1 MRRPRNVSLLPSF
14 FILLTLT
21 AVFQIKAQEYPPSS
35 PRLAL
40 VIGNGNYSG
49 LNKLANPVNDASDMG
64 DALAQLGFS
73 VEVLTD
79 SGLEA
84 FENAVLSFRDKLAG
98 NPDAVGLFFYAGH
111 GLQSGGENYLIP
123 VDVQIPSESLL
134 RTRAVPLQFVL
145 ESLREAKNK
154 LNVVILDACRDNPFA
169 WARSGARGLSIVGAQ
184 PPGSIVVY
192 STSAGSTA
200 QDGLGRNGTFTDELL
215 DHLTQPGLEI
225 NEIFRRTGA
234 GVQEKTSGAQIPAVY
249 SQFFGH
255 FYPGATQASST
266 APESTQEEP
275 SELFFLPAF
284 FEDAPEYAKKLV
296 AAAEEYSCY
305 GQWLSAWYTLL
316 DTDPPGKD
324 PYILAKKVDIA
335 LRGYVDQDNFRGFA
349 FADLTEGEE
358 LEDIRYTGENDPE
371 FFDFDPHAQFAEMGN
386 RGIDIP
392 PILSLAMGDYYY
404 TVWFNYV
411 EYSEDW
417 VQSQEE
423 AFDSA
428 MRCYQKAEEAYIL
441 VTTPQMLRYVD
452 LLMELGLSDKSIE
465 ILLEVLDWE
474 PENIEAR
481 KTLAEAYAANQ
492 NFDEAF
498 AQYDNLASLQPA
510 GEQAYDA
517 YSRAADTALLHDRPR
532 EFEKYVKALETFFP
546 DDWLS
551 VLFRHKMAVSNMD
564 WDSARVLAVDG
575 MRKFR
580 GEVFLLDSLLGSWL
594 LTSDGYLRGFS
605 FLEDQ
610 ILSARNESEQL
621 ALLLF
626 YRAAYRFYGVRSTI
640 LDHTQTQIH
649 LIEEDLGESEA
660 LYAKLSFGDGEMK
673 SNIRLMREQLET
685 FALR

>member
-1 MRRPRNVSLLPSF
+1 
-14 FILLTLT
+14 
-21 AVFQIKAQEYPPSS
+21 
-35 PRLAL
+35 
-40 VIGNGNYSG
+40 
-49 LNKLANPVNDASDMG
+49 
-64 DALAQLGFS
+64 
-73 VEVLTD
+73 
-79 SGLEA
+79 
-84 FENAVLSFRDKLAG
+84 
-98 NPDAVGLFFYAGH
+98 
-111 GLQSGGENYLIP
+111 
-123 VDVQIPSESLL
+123 
-134 RTRAVPLQFVL
+134 
-145 ESLREAKNK
+145 
-154 LNVVILDACRDNPFA
+154 
-169 WARSGARGLSIVGAQ
+169 
-184 PPGSIVVY
+184 
-192 STSAGSTA
+192 
-200 QDGLGRNGTFTDELL
+200 
-215 DHLTQPGLEI
+215 
-225 NEIFRRTGA
+225 
-234 GVQEKTSGAQIPAVY
+234 
-249 SQFFGH
+249 
-255 FYPGATQASST
+255 
-266 APESTQEEP
+266 
-275 SELFFLPAF
+275 
-284 FEDAPEYAKKLV
+284 
-296 AAAEEYSCY
+296 
-305 GQWLSAWYTLL
+305 
-316 DTDPPGKD
+316 
-324 PYILAKKVDIA
+324 
-335 LRGYVDQDNFRGFA
+335 
-349 FADLTEGEE
+349 
-358 LEDIRYTGENDPE
+358 
-371 FFDFDPHAQFAEMGN
+371 
-386 RGIDIP
+386 
-392 PILSLAMGDYYY
+392 
-404 TVWFNYV
+404 
-411 EYSEDW
+411 
-417 VQSQEE
+417 
-423 AFDSA
+423 
-428 MRCYQKAEEAYIL
+428 
-441 VTTPQMLRYVD
+441 MLRYVD